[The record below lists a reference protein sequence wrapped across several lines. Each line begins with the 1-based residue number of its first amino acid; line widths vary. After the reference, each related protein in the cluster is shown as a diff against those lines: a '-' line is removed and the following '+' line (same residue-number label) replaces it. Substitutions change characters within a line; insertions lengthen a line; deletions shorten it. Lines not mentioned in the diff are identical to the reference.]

1 MDTSL
6 RKFYPWFMALGL
18 LVGGLII
25 AAYYKDQFREWK
37 TWQREYVKAELARA
51 ATPDQRARA
60 ARTPVEIRQ
69 FVLPELDRVD
79 RCMSCHVSPG
89 TRLRLTANGCF
100 ARLRWCERMEY

>member
-6 RKFYPWFMALGL
+6 RKFYPWFTALGL
-18 LVGGLII
+18 VVGGLII

-51 ATPDQRARA
+51 STPAQRAAA

-79 RCMSCHVSPG
+79 RCMSCHVAAEDQIG
-89 TRLRLTANGCF
+89 RAHV
-100 ARLRWCERMEY
+100 